1 MKAPIT
7 PTRRHLLGIAA
18 CALTL
23 AATLPD
29 ARASDGFP
37 GGPVRILVGFPA
49 GGTIDVV
56 TRQVAEQMREDLGVP
71 VTVENPTGAGGQL
84 AAQALKRAAPDG
96 RTLMVAPDHTA
107 VIIPLTLANPGFNM
121 TTDFAPVGLVANYAG
136 ALAVS
141 QASGINDLPGLI
153 AASKTQP
160 AAANVGVAAAGS
172 KPQFDLVALSK
183 QQQTTLNAV
192 PYRGSVPMVQDLAG
206 GHLSAGITALGDFL
220 EFHRA
225 GKLKVIAM
233 VGDRRSPLLPDVPTA
248 KELGYAMQ
256 TDFWVGMF
264 APAGTPKAV
273 VERLNQSLNKALAT
287 AKVRER
293 MAGLVF
299 EPKASTPAEL
309 TERMAAETKYWAPII
324 SASGWV
330 KQ

>member
-1 MKAPIT
+1 MKTIT
-7 PTRRHLLGIAA
+7 PTRRQLLGIAA

-23 AATLPD
+23 ATALPD

-107 VIIPLTLANPGFNM
+107 VIIPLTLANPGFSM

-141 QASGINDLPGLI
+141 QASGIKDLPGLI

-172 KPQFDLVALSK
+172 KPQFDLGALSK
-183 QQQTTLNAV
+183 QQQTTLNSV

-225 GKLKVIAM
+225 GKLKVVAM

-264 APAGTPKAV
+264 APAGTPKAA